1 MEKILVVD
9 DEVQI
14 ISILKSF
21 FTKKGYQV
29 ITASG
34 GDQAIEAV
42 KSDPKIDLLIVD
54 IKMPG
59 KTGIDVLEEVG
70 QLKVKFPV
78 IVLTGSI
85 DAEKYEGE
93 LEKIGYSKFDIA
105 LKPIDLDV
113 LLSKVQKKLG
123 HEDKED

>member
-1 MEKILVVD
+1 MKKILVVD

-29 ITASG
+29 ITASRG
-34 GDQAIEAV
+34 GQAIETV
-42 KSDPKIDLLIVD
+42 KSDPKIDLLIID

-59 KTGIDVLEEVG
+59 KTGIDVLEEVK

-85 DAEKYEGE
+85 NAEKYEGK
-93 LEKIGYSKFDIA
+93 LAKIGYSKFDIA
-105 LKPIDLDV
+105 LKPINLNV

-123 HEDKED
+123 REDKED